1 MILVT
6 GGAGF
11 IGSNF
16 IHNWFTN
23 SEEPIIALDKL
34 TYAGNLGNLE
44 VLKGRSNFRFVRT
57 DISNR
62 KIIKKLLRDEKPR
75 AVVNFAAESH
85 VDRSILDPKAF
96 INTNILGTFNLLTEA
111 NKYFHNLNNIQKKRF

>member
-75 AVVNFAAESH
+75 AVVGLEDTINPASPAA
-85 VDRSILDPKAF
+85 PP
-96 INTNILGTFNLLTEA
+96 EA
-111 NKYFHNLNNIQKKRF
+111 DVIVAPSTLNWKPAISPSLE